1 VQLRPDQLDTHL
13 ASSLAPLYV
22 VSGDELL
29 AIEAAD
35 AVRAAARRQGFGER
49 EVLVVTPSFRWD
61 ELFLAA
67 GNLSLFGG
75 DKLIDLRMPSGKPG
89 RDGGEALQRYC
100 RQLPAGVV
108 NLITLPEL
116 DWSAKKAAWFT
127 ALVEAGVAIECPA
140 PGLQQLPAWI
150 AGRLA
155 RQEQKAPREALDFIA
170 AHVEGNLLAAHQEIQ
185 KLGLLYPAGELT
197 LADVE
202 AAVLNVAR
210 YDIDGLRD
218 ALLAGDVAR
227 CARTLEG
234 LEAEGAAMPL
244 VLWALAAEA
253 RALAALAA
261 EVGRGGDVEA
271 ALKAQRIF
279 GPRQAPYRSAIRR
292 VGAKA
297 ARAALLHAA
306 RIDRMIKGVAK
317 GDIWDE
323 MLQLTLKLS
332 TSTALA
338 PTPSSRGRGAT
349 V

>member
-1 VQLRPDQLDTHL
+1 MQLRSEQLGAQL
-13 ASSLAPLYV
+13 ERSLAPLYV
-22 VSGDELL
+22 VHGDELL

-35 AVRAAARRQGFGER
+35 TVRAAVRRKGYAER
-49 EVLVVTPSFRWD
+49 EVLVVTTSFRWD
-61 ELFLAA
+61 DLFMAA

-75 DKLIDLRMPSGKPG
+75 DKLVDLRIPSGKPG

-100 RQLPAGVV
+100 GQLPAGVV
-108 NLITLPEL
+108 TLVSLPEL
-116 DWSAKKAAWFT
+116 DWATKKTAWFT
-127 ALVEAGVAIECPA
+127 TLAEAGVAVECNA
-140 PGLQQLPAWI
+140 PSLAQLPGWI
-150 AGRLA
+150 AERLA
-155 RQEQKAPREALDFIA
+155 RQQQKAPREALDFIA

-185 KLGLLYPAGELT
+185 KLGLLYPTGEMS

-210 YDIDGLRD
+210 YDVDGLRE

-234 LEAEGAAMPL
+234 LKAEGAAMPL

-253 RALAALAA
+253 RALAALTA
-261 EVGRGGDVEA
+261 EAGRGGNLETA
-271 ALKAQRIF
+271 FKAQRIF
-279 GPRQAPYRSAIRR
+279 GPRQAPYRSAVRR
-292 VGAKA
+292 ISAKA

-323 MLQLTLKLS
+323 MLQLALRLTH
-332 TSTALA
+332 TGTA
-338 PTPSSRGRGAT
+338 
-349 V
+349 